1 MQGREPMNM
10 TSATV
15 EIQPEERE
23 AAATGA
29 PSLPMTLEQTG
40 LSESF
45 VSELLMKALYVQ
57 GSRTGDQLAAFI
69 RLSFTILD
77 DLLLTLQQR
86 RLIEVRGTKGKGRR
100 GYTFALTTE
109 GRDRCREIMTTSR
122 YVGAA
127 PVPLGQYCAIVE
139 HQKVED
145 AEVDEQ
151 QVADGLDHLVLHDD
165 FRESLGPAINSGRSL
180 FLYGHAGNGKT
191 VLAEA
196 IAEMLGDAIY
206 IPFAVEVDGQVIQ
219 IYDPVFHEPV
229 DEVGGSGDLDS
240 TWLDPAPEYDTRW
253 VRIRRPVVMVGGE
266 LMLDDLEL
274 QFDQLSG
281 VFRGPPQMKA
291 NGGVFII
298 DDFGRQRV
306 RPRDLLNR
314 WMVPLEKHVD
324 FLSLPMGHKL
334 PVPFQCLLIFATN
347 LDPAELVEEAFLRR
361 IRYKILVDNPT
372 REQYTE
378 IFKEACE
385 HRGLPYTPDAV
396 DFVFEEYYSRPHL
409 QERAC
414 HPRDITNHLIDI
426 ARYKRRDAELSPE
439 LLRMACDAY
448 FLDVVDAGA
457 EIGAENN
464 GGRYNTGSSLEE
476 GRSGAGPDA
485 RSQDRLEMG
494 RFDS

>member
-1 MQGREPMNM
+1 MNT

-15 EIQPEERE
+15 RIHPRERAD
-23 AAATGA
+23 AASVGT
-29 PSLPMTLEQTG
+29 PSLPTTLEQTE

-45 VSELLMKALYVQ
+45 VSELLMKVMYVQ
-57 GSRTGDQLAAFI
+57 GSRTGEQLAGFL
-69 RLSFTILD
+69 RLSFAILD

-122 YVGAA
+122 YVGPA
-127 PVPLGQYCAIVE
+127 PVPLRQYRAIVE

-145 AEVDEQ
+145 AQVDEQ
-151 QVADGLDHLVLHDD
+151 QVTEGLTHLVLHDS

-196 IAEMLGDAIY
+196 IAEMLGDAIF
-206 IPFAVEVDGQVIQ
+206 IPFAVEVDGQVIA

-229 DEVGGSGDLDS
+229 HEVADGDLIGS
-240 TWLDPAPEYDTRW
+240 AWMEPEPEYDMRW

-274 QFDQLSG
+274 QFDQLAG
-281 VFRGPPQMKA
+281 VFRAPPQMKA

-372 REQYTE
+372 RGQYAE
-378 IFKEACE
+378 IFKQACAQ
-385 HRGLPYTPDAV
+385 RGLPFTPDAV
-396 DFVFEEYYSRPHL
+396 DFVYEEYYSRPHL
-409 QERAC
+409 QERSC

-457 EIGAENN
+457 QLDESST
-464 GGRYNTGSSLEE
+464 GRYNTGSSLEE
-476 GRSGAGPDA
+476 SHEGAGPHA

-494 RFDS
+494 RFDG

>member
-1 MQGREPMNM
+1 MNT

-15 EIQPEERE
+15 RIDPQESVN
-23 AAATGA
+23 AAEVGT
-29 PSLPMTLEQTG
+29 PRLPTTLEETG

-45 VSELLMKALYVQ
+45 VSELLLKILYVQ
-57 GSRTGDQLAAFI
+57 GSRTGDQLGAFS
-69 RLSFTILD
+69 RLSFGILD

-86 RLIEVRGTKGKGRR
+86 RLIEVRGTEGKGRR

-122 YVGAA
+122 YVGPA
-127 PVPLGQYCAIVE
+127 PVPLTQYRAIVD

-151 QVADGLDHLVLHDD
+151 QVAEGLSHLVLNGN

-196 IAEMLGDAIY
+196 IAEMLGDALY
-206 IPFAVEVDGQVIQ
+206 IPFSVEVDGLVIA

-229 DEVGGSGDLDS
+229 HEAGNGDLS
-240 TWLDPAPEYDTRW
+240 SAWMDPEPDYDMRW

-281 VFRGPPQMKA
+281 VFRAPPQMKA

-378 IFKEACE
+378 IFKESCE
-385 HRGLPYTPDAV
+385 QRGLPFTPHAI
-396 DFVFEEYYSRPHL
+396 DFVYEEYYSRPHI
-409 QERAC
+409 QERCC

-426 ARYKRRDAELSPE
+426 ARYKRRDVELSPE
-439 LLRMACDAY
+439 LLRLACDAY
-448 FLDVVDAGA
+448 FLDVVDATAVLQEDGS
-457 EIGAENN
+457 
-464 GGRYNTGSSLEE
+464 GGRFNTGSSLEE
-476 GRSGAGPDA
+476 GRGGAGPEG

-494 RFDS
+494 RFDG

>member
-1 MQGREPMNM
+1 MNM
-10 TSATV
+10 MSATV
-15 EIQPEERE
+15 ESHPQERE
-23 AAATGA
+23 SAAAAGA
-29 PSLPMTLEQTG
+29 PRLPMTLEQTG

-45 VSELLMKALYVQ
+45 VSELLMKTLYVQ

-69 RLSFTILD
+69 RLSFAILD
-77 DLLLTLQQR
+77 DLLLTMQQR

-100 GYTFALTTE
+100 GYTFAMTTE
-109 GRDRCREIMTTSR
+109 GRERCREIMTTSR
-122 YVGAA
+122 YIGPA
-127 PVPLGQYCAIVE
+127 PVPLTQYCAIVE
-139 HQKVED
+139 HQRVED

-196 IAEMLGDAIY
+196 IAEMLGDAVY
-206 IPFAVEVDGQVIQ
+206 IPFTVEVDGQVIA

-229 DEVGGSGDLDS
+229 HEVGGSGDLDS
-240 TWLDPAPEYDTRW
+240 TWMDPEPEHDTRW

-281 VFRGPPQMKA
+281 LFRAPPQMKA

-372 REQYTE
+372 REQYAQ

-439 LLRMACDAY
+439 LLHMACDAY
-448 FLDVVDAGA
+448 FLDVVDAAA
-457 EIGAENN
+457 ELDGESNA
-464 GGRYNTGSSLEE
+464 GRFNTGSSLEE
-476 GRSGAGPDA
+476 GRSGAGPEA
-485 RSQDRLEMG
+485 RSQDRLEVG